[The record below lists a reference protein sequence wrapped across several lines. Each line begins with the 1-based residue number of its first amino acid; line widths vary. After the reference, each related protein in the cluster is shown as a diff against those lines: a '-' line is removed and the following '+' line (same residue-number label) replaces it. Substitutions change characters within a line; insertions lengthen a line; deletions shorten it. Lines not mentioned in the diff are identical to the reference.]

1 MLHGKFQAN
10 FHRRGAVI
18 GKKEMREFAWN
29 PFAKPYDQLF
39 GGIVRE
45 AGKDDLFQFSSLLG
59 DGGSDA
65 RIRVAVKIHPP

>member
-1 MLHGKFQAN
+1 
-10 FHRRGAVI
+10 
-18 GKKEMREFAWN
+18 MREFAWN
-29 PFAKPYDQLF
+29 PFAKPHDQLF

-45 AGKDDLFQFSSLLG
+45 AGKDDMFQFSSLLG